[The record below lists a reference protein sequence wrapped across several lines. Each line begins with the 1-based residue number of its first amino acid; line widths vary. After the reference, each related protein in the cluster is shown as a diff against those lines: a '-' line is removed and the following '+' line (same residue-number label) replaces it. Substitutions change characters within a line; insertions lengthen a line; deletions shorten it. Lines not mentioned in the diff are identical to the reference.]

1 MSNEKFTPGPWRR
14 EGNRV
19 YPITEAGRARHWG
32 GPICSVDYNSFVD
45 QDSADKNE
53 KEAGY
58 DAALIAAVPEMYD
71 WLNWLIE
78 NDMLAIVNPNDREKI
93 KSVLKKAR
101 GEA

>member
-19 YPITEAGRARHWG
+19 YPITEAGKTRHFG

-53 KEAGY
+53 KKAGY
-58 DAALIAAVPEMYD
+58 DAALIAAAPEMYD

-78 NDMLAIVNPNDREKI
+78 NDMLAIANPNDREKI

-101 GEA
+101 GE